1 MALPGLAVP
10 KVAGNASILCQ
21 DVIVN
26 MGMVP
31 TIPDEGLAQ
40 VRAPVMHD
48 VAKLAGV
55 SHQTVSRVLNAHPN
69 VSATTRGRVEQAI
82 AQLGYYRN
90 TAARA
95 LVTRSSRTL
104 GVITVDTAEYGPT
117 RTLFA
122 IESAARSAGYYVN
135 FVSVNQ
141 IDRQHMVEAIDHLR
155 AASVDGLIAIVPLR
169 AAIASLRGISTD
181 VPLVEVE
188 TNEALNNEPV
198 VMDQVSGARS
208 ATQHLLD
215 LGHRTVLHVAGPQEW
230 LAAEARV
237 HGWRAALTAANREI
251 RPYVAGDWSARA
263 GYRAGREIAPQVT
276 AGDVTAVFVAND
288 QMALGVLRAIYDADL
303 SVPGDVSVVG
313 FDDIPEAEHFIPAL
327 TTMRQD
333 FGEVGRRYVVDVL
346 RRISGRPQRSRQPI
360 QPELIVRAS
369 SGRPPR

>member
-1 MALPGLAVP
+1 
-10 KVAGNASILCQ
+10 
-21 DVIVN
+21 VIA
-26 MGMVP
+26 
-31 TIPDEGLAQ
+31 DEGLAQ

-48 VAKLAGV
+48 VARLAGV

-69 VSATTRGRVEQAI
+69 VSPATRRRVEQAI

-95 LVTRSSRTL
+95 LVTRSTRTL
-104 GVITVDTAEYGPT
+104 GVITVDTAEYGPS

-122 IESAARSAGYYVN
+122 IERAARAAGYYVN

-141 IDRQHMVEAIDHLR
+141 IDREHMVEAIDHLR

-169 AAIASLRGISTD
+169 AAIQSLRGVSTD
-181 VPLVEVE
+181 VPMVEVE
-188 TNEALNNEPV
+188 TSEVLNGEPV
-198 VMDQVSGARS
+198 VMNQVSGAQS

-230 LAAEARV
+230 LAAEARI
-237 HGWRAALTAANREI
+237 HGWRAALIAANREI
-251 RPYVAGDWSARA
+251 RPHLAGDWSASAGFRA
-263 GYRAGREIAPQVT
+263 GQEIAPQVA
-276 AGDVTAVFVAND
+276 AGEVTAVFVAND
-288 QMALGVLRAIYDADL
+288 QMALGFLRAMHDAGL

-313 FDDIPEAEHFIPAL
+313 FDNIPESEHYIPSL

-333 FGEVGRRYVVDVL
+333 FAEVGRRYVADLL
-346 RRISGRPQRSRQPI
+346 RRISGRPPQPRPPI

-369 SGRPPR
+369 SGPPHR